1 MALLSAFT
9 RVDALDRVVAEL
21 LDACH
26 AHGIPVLFVL
36 SRRRLG
42 EAVGH
47 RQPASVVAVRRVDG
61 VEGIFPNVLTLAAE
75 AAQQFAAVFCAAPA
89 AIANAAGELPVHVAA
104 AYGYTA
110 CLAALLRTGGY
121 ANVASTD
128 ARRWTPLHFAAHG
141 GHVRTVQ
148 LLLTAGASPSIQDAA
163 GHTPLAVAYLR
174 HHDRAVAVLKPCSP
188 ALDLAALTRG
198 PPPPA
203 LIGPAEDLSD
213 SGESDEEIGDTAGD
227 RSREPVDGAGSGEGA

>member
-1 MALLSAFT
+1 M
-9 RVDALDRVVAEL
+9 AEL

-26 AHGIPVLFVL
+26 AHGIPVLFAL

-61 VEGIFPNVLTLAAE
+61 VEGTFPTVLTLAAE
-75 AAQQFAAVFCAAPA
+75 AAQQFVRLFCAAPA
-89 AIANAAGELPVHVAA
+89 VANAAGELPVHVAA

-110 CLAALLRTGGY
+110 CLAALLRTGGDP
-121 ANVASTD
+121 NVPSTD

-148 LLLTAGASPSIQDAA
+148 LLLTAGASPAVHDAT

-188 ALDLAALTRG
+188 PLDLGALTRG

-203 LIGPAEDLSD
+203 LVGAAEDLSD
-213 SGESDEEIGDTAGD
+213 SDASGESGDD
-227 RSREPVDGAGSGEGA
+227 EPVTRDMRDMRDSTGDGAGLGDPA